1 MSGVW
6 QPYRDYKAAA
16 ANAKSRT
23 HRAKTS
29 RVGRRARVRMVN
41 APKHLF

>member
-1 MSGVW
+1 MAGGW

-16 ANAKSRT
+16 NAAKSRT
-23 HRAKTS
+23 AKAKSS

-41 APKHLF
+41 APKKLF

>member
-1 MSGVW
+1 MAGAW

-16 ANAKSRT
+16 SKAKSRT
-23 HRAKTS
+23 HRAKSS

-41 APKHLF
+41 APKKLF